1 METSVSELLSHKG
14 AAVFSLP
21 PSASV
26 RDAVDEM
33 CARRIGAVLVCEDA
47 HPLGIFSE
55 RDLMVR
61 VLLRRL
67 DPAATRLD
75 EVMTRELVAV
85 HEDTRVSEAMA
96 VMTRQRCR
104 HLPVIAEGRVVGVV
118 SIGDLV
124 RSVSQNQEYEIRL
137 MVDYITGRYPG

>member
-1 METSVSELLSHKG
+1 METSVSELLNDKG

-26 RDAVDEM
+26 LDAVDEM
-33 CARRIGAVLVCEDA
+33 CARHIGAVLVCEGPQ
-47 HPLGIFSE
+47 PLGIFSE

-67 DPAATRLD
+67 DPVTTRL
-75 EVMTRELVAV
+75 EHVMTRELVGV
-85 HEDTRVSEAMA
+85 HTDTKVSEAMA
-96 VMTRQRCR
+96 IMTKQRCR
-104 HLPVIAEGRVVGVV
+104 HLPVIADGRVVGVV

-124 RSVSQNQEYEIRL
+124 RSASRHQEYEIRL
-137 MVDYITGRYPG
+137 MVDYINGRYPG